1 MNILSISSLLP
12 VPGIININ
20 DFVFETYLN
29 YKKKYVDDNIVIIK
43 PLKYSLKLYKTYRKH
58 FDGVKEKNRLTWII
72 NNFQVEIFPFLSAW
86 SIKNIHAIIIKTIFH
101 FNKKRIS
108 SLISLYNFDIIHAQ
122 YIFPDGMLAYILN
135 KKFNIPYI
143 ITTHNELTYFKH
155 PISGRIALNILKN
168 AYKVVPISYIN
179 YSYFKSQCLT
189 NINLKPLGF
198 NRSFLRNQKSTYQK
212 NTKILTVAELRKLKN
227 IDQVILTIKKLVPKY
242 DISYTIIGKGQEKKY
257 LSDLVDSLNLNSHIH
272 FIDSIPHDQIAN
284 EMYKYDI
291 FIMPS
296 YFETFGRV
304 YFEAMAMGI
313 PIICA
318 KNSGIYGYFKE
329 MKEGISVNHNDIN
342 QILQALEYLIANP
355 KKRVHMGKKGQELV
369 KHYTWENIV
378 ERIHDIYI
386 EAINK

>member
-1 MNILSISSLLP
+1 
-12 VPGIININ
+12 
-20 DFVFETYLN
+20 
-29 YKKKYVDDNIVIIK
+29 
-43 PLKYSLKLYKTYRKH
+43 
-58 FDGVKEKNRLTWII
+58 
-72 NNFQVEIFPFLSAW
+72 
-86 SIKNIHAIIIKTIFH
+86 
-101 FNKKRIS
+101 
-108 SLISLYNFDIIHAQ
+108 
-122 YIFPDGMLAYILN
+122 
-135 KKFNIPYI
+135 
-143 ITTHNELTYFKH
+143 
-155 PISGRIALNILKN
+155 
-168 AYKVVPISYIN
+168 
-179 YSYFKSQCLT
+179 
-189 NINLKPLGF
+189 LKPLGF

-227 IDQVILTIKKLVPKY
+227 IDQVILAIKKLVPKY

-329 MKEGISVNHNDIN
+329 MKEGISVDHNDIN
-342 QILQALEYLIANP
+342 QILQALEYLVANP
-355 KKRVHMGKKGQELV
+355 KKRIHMGKKGQELV

-378 ERIHDIYI
+378 EEIHNLYKKAAGETKI
-386 EAINK
+386 